1 MKISELRNLCFEY
14 NLKDQEILSQFTE
27 DELEQFYNG
36 AGPDSW
42 KPEYRQKLT
51 VAMALFEP
59 VVLIHD
65 IQFFMSDG
73 SEDGFRHTVDIWKEN
88 CKIIFNK
95 EYPFWTMK
103 IFSSKY
109 RRKRLYWRGVMY
121 ATNIAIA
128 TNSAKEAWDA
138 AYEKRKN
145 A

>member
-14 NLKDQEILSQFTE
+14 ELKDREVLSQFTN

-42 KPEYRQKLT
+42 KPEYRKKLT
-51 VAMALFEP
+51 TAMSLFEP

-65 IQFFMSDG
+65 TQFFMSDG
-73 SEDGFRHTVDIWKEN
+73 SEEGFKRTVDVWKEN

-95 EYPFWTMK
+95 KYPFWTVK

-109 RRKRLYWRGVMY
+109 RRERLYWRGVMH
-121 ATNIAIA
+121 ATMIAIA
-128 TNSAKEAWDA
+128 TNSAKDAWNA
-138 AYEKRKN
+138 AYKKRQN
-145 A
+145 V